1 MRDGVVNA
9 RRARVAFRTRDWCA
23 FDPPSRLSYLA
34 KHAIGMEIRLN
45 LKELARTLGLS
56 PTTVSRALNGYS
68 DVSAATRTRVKDAAT
83 RHGYR
88 PNPRARGLATGRA
101 MAIGHVIPLA
111 ERPEMMNPVFADFI
125 TGAGETYSAAGY
137 DLHMSIVPRSREM
150 AAYRE
155 VVARQA
161 VDGLIVHA
169 PATEDPRIP
178 LLRDLGLPFVVH
190 GRAGAES
197 GPYSWVDVDN
207 ERAFREATEHLIG
220 LGHRSIA
227 LVNGPEVQDFACR
240 RRKGHEDAL
249 RYAGIEPSLHHQAEM
264 SEGEGF
270 CAAQRM
276 LASDSPP
283 TAFVAASMPTALG
296 IRRAIGEAGLV
307 MGADVSVVT
316 HDDRLGFLAN
326 EGDDPP
332 FTATRSSVREAGRR
346 AAAMLLEIVADPDGP
361 SRSDLMTAEL
371 VVGRS
376 TGPAPR

>member
-1 MRDGVVNA
+1 MGR
-9 RRARVAFRTRDWCA
+9 
-23 FDPPSRLSYLA
+23 P
-34 KHAIGMEIRLN
+34 LN

-68 DVSAATRTRVKDAAT
+68 DVSAATRSRVQDAAN

-155 VVARQA
+155 MAARRA

-169 PATEDPRIP
+169 PAVVEPRIP
-178 LLRDLGLPFVVH
+178 LLRELDLPFVVH
-190 GRAGAES
+190 GRAGDEA

-207 ERAFREATEHLIG
+207 EAAFDAATEHLIA
-220 LGHRSIA
+220 LGHRVIA
-227 LVNGPEVQDFACR
+227 LVNGPEAQDFACR
-240 RRKGHEDAL
+240 RRAGHESAL
-249 RYAGIEPSLHHQAEM
+249 ARAGIAPTHHHQAEM
-264 SEGEGF
+264 SEAEGF
-270 CAAQRM
+270 GAAARM
-276 LASDSPP
+276 LASPNPP
-283 TAFVAASMPTALG
+283 TAFVAASMPTAIG
-296 IRRAIGEAGLV
+296 IRRAIGEAGLM
-307 MGADVSVVT
+307 MGRDVSVVT

-326 EGDDPP
+326 EGEAPP

-346 AAAMLLEIVADPDGP
+346 AASMLLDILADPGSGP
-361 SRSDLMTAEL
+361 RSELMQADL
-371 VVGRS
+371 VIGRS